1 MEEVIEEDMEVV
13 ECERRHASCLCRKL
27 RRVSVKN
34 EVTKIF
40 KLVPVADPSAIIS
53 QLSTPASAPS
63 GVDPLVVGPPDV
75 GPPAMAALLA
85 AAPAPSS

>member
-1 MEEVIEEDMEVV
+1 MGEDTLVV
-13 ECERRHASCLCRKL
+13 SAKKL

-40 KLVPVADPSAIIS
+40 KLVPVAGPSATIS
-53 QLSTPASAPS
+53 QLSNPASAPS
-63 GVDPLVVGPPDV
+63 KVAPPVTVPPVV

-85 AAPAPSS
+85 APPAPPS